1 MADSGQFSIGEFARL
16 SLLTRD
22 TLLHY
27 DKIALLSPEKR
38 GENNYRYYS
47 SNQLSV
53 VTLIRTMQELG
64 MSLEEIKE
72 LKDRRT
78 PELCETELKRQ
89 IEKIDRKIVE
99 WNRARKLLLTLQKT
113 LDSVKNIDES
123 AITVQFLPKEAIV
136 LGDLNDYSRG
146 RTTLETV
153 YSFYTGISEKY
164 PYIDLNYFLGAIFTE
179 ERIKQGDWIGADRY
193 YMYNPEGPDR
203 RSAALYAIGYTRC
216 DYTGGKELYT
226 RMIRYIDEN
235 GYEIC
240 GDAFEECP
248 LNEVFIIDPDNYL
261 KRIMITI
268 RKKEK

>member
-1 MADSGQFSIGEFARL
+1 MADSGQFSISEFAKL

-27 DKIALLSPEKR
+27 DRIALLRPEKR

-72 LKDRRT
+72 LKDRRN
-78 PELCETELKRQ
+78 PELCERELKRQ

-136 LGDLNDYSRG
+136 LGDINDYSRG

-164 PYIDLNYFLGAIFTE
+164 PHIDLNYFLGAVFSE
-179 ERIKQGDWIGADRY
+179 ERIKQGDWTGADRY

-203 RSAALYAIGYTRC
+203 RSAALYAIGYIRSN
-216 DYTGGKELYT
+216 YTGGKELYSK
-226 RMIRYIDEN
+226 MIEYINKN

-248 LNEVFIIDPDNYL
+248 LNEVFVAEPDNYL
-261 KRIMITI
+261 KKIMITI
-268 RKKEK
+268 REKEK

>member
-1 MADSGQFSIGEFARL
+1 MSDSGQFSISEFARL

-27 DKIALLSPEKR
+27 DRIALLKPEKR

-78 PELCETELKRQ
+78 PELCENELKRQ
-89 IEKIDRKIVE
+89 IEKIDRKIEE
-99 WNRARKLLLTLQKT
+99 WNRARKLLLALQKT
-113 LDSVKNIDES
+113 LDSVKNVDES
-123 AITVQFLPKEAIV
+123 AITVQFLPAEEIV
-136 LGDLNDYSRG
+136 LGNLNDYSRG

-153 YSFYTGISEKY
+153 YSFYTDISQKY
-164 PYIDLNYFLGAIFTE
+164 PNMDLNYFLGAVFSE
-179 ERIKQGDWIGADRY
+179 QRIKQGDWIGADRY

-203 RSAALYAIGYTRC
+203 RSEALYAIGYIRC

-226 RMIRYIDEN
+226 RMIEYINKN

-248 LNEVFIIDPDNYL
+248 LNEVFVTEPDNYL